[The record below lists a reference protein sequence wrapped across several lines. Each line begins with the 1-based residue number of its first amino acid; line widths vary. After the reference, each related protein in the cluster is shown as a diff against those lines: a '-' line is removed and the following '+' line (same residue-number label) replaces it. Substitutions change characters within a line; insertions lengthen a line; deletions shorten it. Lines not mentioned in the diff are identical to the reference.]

1 MMFGLGWPEL
11 VIILVILLLLFG
23 GTRLKGLAKGFGESI
38 REFKRASSDEPV
50 KAKEDKEAII
60 EAAQKMGITTE
71 NKDTAQIL
79 KEMNE
84 QLVETK
90 T

>member
-1 MMFGLGWPEL
+1 MFGLGWPEL

-50 KAKEDKEAII
+50 KEKDDKEAII
-60 EAAQKMGITTE
+60 EAARKMGIATK

-90 T
+90 S

>member
-1 MMFGLGWPEL
+1 M

-50 KAKEDKEAII
+50 KVKEEKEAII

-84 QLVETK
+84 HLVETK